1 MSMGVVMTLNIWFNE
16 LYNGYTDL
24 GMSTVC
30 ALTIFERDCVLS
42 FHTFI
47 IYWPPADHLPTTYWP
62 PTDQPHADHLATTYG
77 PPTNHLATTYQPP
90 TDHLWT
96 TYQPPTDYLWTTY
109 RPLFAVQLVQYYR
122 ALQCNL
128 GIAMAWNSAPKLL
141 FDDFC
146 GTDFF
151 IYIDMSGSH
160 MYQCWALTTCSLCL
174 FINFFAGWVGGRSE
188 LAGQVER
195 TIQEGEE
202 RKEKPK
208 KWVLE
213 CHQLLVMHVKESKIM
228 LMPFKN
234 LWFRSQITT
243 ITCE

>member
-1 MSMGVVMTLNIWFNE
+1 MFKLLLLRLAYRNINSVFMSMGVVMTLNIWFNE

-96 TYQPPTDYLWTTY
+96 TYQPPTDHLLTTYWPTTCWPPTDYLATTYGPPTNHLATTYQPPTDHLWTTYQPPTDYLWTTY

-128 GIAMAWNSAPKLL
+128 GIAMAWNSAPKWL

-146 GTDFF
+146 GADFF

-174 FINFFAGWVGGRSE
+174 
-188 LAGQVER
+188 
-195 TIQEGEE
+195 
-202 RKEKPK
+202 
-208 KWVLE
+208 
-213 CHQLLVMHVKESKIM
+213 
-228 LMPFKN
+228 
-234 LWFRSQITT
+234 
-243 ITCE
+243 